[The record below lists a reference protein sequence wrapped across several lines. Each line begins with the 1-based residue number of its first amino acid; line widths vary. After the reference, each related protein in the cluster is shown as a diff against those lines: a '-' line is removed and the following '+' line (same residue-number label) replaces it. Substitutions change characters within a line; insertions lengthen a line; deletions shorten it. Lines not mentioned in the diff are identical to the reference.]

1 MGDTHRSTM
10 REKPPPPKKNYFAA
24 EKKFLECSEMA
35 RFQIKKI
42 GGRHDGRRFRGH
54 LLLLMSPKTS
64 GVASPV
70 ESSNTKKNEKV
81 FEFPESARFAKK
93 YCSLNSPSPLHHN
106 PPISE

>member
-1 MGDTHRSTM
+1 MISFALEQCFMAASAPPPNPQVNPGSVGIPDTHRSTM
-10 REKPPPPKKNYFAA
+10 REMPPPKKKIYIYYAA
-24 EKKFLECSEMA
+24 KKDKVLECSEMA

-70 ESSNTKKNEKV
+70 ESSNTKK
-81 FEFPESARFAKK
+81 
-93 YCSLNSPSPLHHN
+93 
-106 PPISE
+106 